1 MLIGISPVVGP
12 ELLSVL
18 YRMGHGDEI
27 VLADAFFPGDTY
39 GKRLIRCDGTSI
51 SDLLKGILPLISLD
65 TYVDTPI
72 TMMAAASSDHLEPGI
87 EQSYQQTIRHFWPD
101 TPPVNHIDR
110 YEFYDRAKHAFAIV
124 MTGEMAKYANIILRK
139 GVPDPEIINNCGSVS
154 ACP

>member
-39 GKRLIRCDGTSI
+39 GQRVLRCDGICIT
-51 SDLLKGILPLISLD
+51 DLLAGVLPLISLD
-65 TYVDTPI
+65 TYVDNPV
-72 TMMAAASSDHLEPGI
+72 TMMDAVTGDQLDHSI
-87 EQSYQQTIRHFWPD
+87 EQSYRQTINRFWPN
-101 TPPVNHIDR
+101 TPATNYVER
-110 YEFYDRAKHAFAIV
+110 YEFYNRAKEAFAIV

-139 GVPDPEIINNCGSVS
+139 GVPLPSMAAHNDTT
-154 ACP
+154 

>member
-27 VLADAFFPGDTY
+27 VLADIFFPGDTY
-39 GKRLIRCDGTSI
+39 GKRLIRCDGIGI

-72 TMMAAASSDHLEPGI
+72 TMMAAANDDQLEPSI
-87 EQSYQQTIRHFWPD
+87 EQSYQQTIRHYWPD
-101 TPPVNHIDR
+101 TPAANHIER
-110 YEFYDRAKHAFAIV
+110 YEFYTRAKQAFAVV

-139 GVPDPEIINNCGSVS
+139 GVPDPRTLKSNQNS
-154 ACP
+154 

>member
-27 VLADAFFPGDTY
+27 VLADIFFPGDTY
-39 GKRLIRCDGTSI
+39 GKRLIRCDGI
-51 SDLLKGILPLISLD
+51 GIRDLLKGMLPLISLD

-72 TMMAAASSDHLEPGI
+72 TMMAAANDDQLDPSI
-87 EQSYQQTIRHFWPD
+87 EQSYQQTIRHYWPD
-101 TPPVNHIDR
+101 TPAATHIER
-110 YEFYDRAKHAFAIV
+110 YEFYARAKQAFAIV

-139 GVPDPEIINNCGSVS
+139 GVPDPRTLKSNQNS
-154 ACP
+154 

>member
-27 VLADAFFPGDTY
+27 LLADAFFPGDTY
-39 GKRLIRCDGTSI
+39 GQRLIRCDGISI
-51 SDLLKGILPLISLD
+51 NDLLKGILPLISLD

-72 TMMAAASSDHLEPGI
+72 TMMAAAGTDHLEPSI
-87 EQSYQQTIRHFWPD
+87 EQSYQQTIRDFWPD
-101 TPPVNHIDR
+101 TSPANHIER
-110 YEFYDRAKHAFAIV
+110 YEFYERAKNAFAIV

-139 GVPDPEIINNCGSVS
+139 GVPDPKTIKSNRSS
-154 ACP
+154 